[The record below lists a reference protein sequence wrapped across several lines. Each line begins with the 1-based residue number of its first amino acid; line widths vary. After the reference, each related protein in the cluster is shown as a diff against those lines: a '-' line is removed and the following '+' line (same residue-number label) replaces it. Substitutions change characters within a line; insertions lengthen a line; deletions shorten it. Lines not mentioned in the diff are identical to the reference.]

1 MMKAENG
8 DLGKNID
15 EKLFR
20 LLVTHVQDYAIFMLD
35 PNGYIMSWN
44 LGAEHIKGYPEEEV
58 IGRHIS
64 LFYRKEDIKAG
75 EPSRN
80 LNEAL
85 KNGTYHSEG
94 WRVKKDKSEFWADIT
109 YTTVYDD
116 DGRLIGFAKVIRDIT
131 DSREQLRWHHPV
143 QLQARCDLSQPIGRT
158 HQWLDRQGYC
168 LQRH

>member
-1 MMKAENG
+1 MMAAESG

-44 LGAEHIKGYPEEEV
+44 LGAEHIKGYTEEEV

-64 LFYRKEDIKAG
+64 IFYRQDDVRSG

-85 KNGTYHSEG
+85 RNGKYHNEA
-94 WRVKKDKSEFWADIT
+94 WRIRKDKSEFWADIT
-109 YTTVYDD
+109 YTTIYDD
-116 DGRLIGFAKVIRDIT
+116 NGSLIGFAKVIRDIT
-131 DSREQLRWHHPV
+131 ERKE
-143 QLQARCDLSQPIGRT
+143 
-158 HQWLDRQGYC
+158 
-168 LQRH
+168 